1 MPPFIGRSKMAGVD
15 TNPVRQIMINPRIFP
30 KSRVK
35 LLTTVLLVLLI
46 GLGLYL
52 TSLYSFLLFHTLA
65 ELFSIIIAW
74 TVFVLAWNARRY
86 IANGYLLFIGISML
100 FVGGIDTLHTL
111 AYTGMGVML
120 DYDTNLPTQLWI
132 AGRYMQSLSFLIAIF
147 YIRRP
152 VRAAPLIG
160 VFTALTTLLLLSIF
174 QWNIFPTAFI
184 EGTGLTPFK
193 IYSEYLIITILIAAI
208 VLLNQNQ
215 DAFEPDVLKFLVAAL
230 LFSIAAELA
239 FTFYISVYD
248 LSNLIGHYFKIGAFY
263 FIYKAIIETGF
274 IRPYNLLLRD
284 YKAREETLIQNI
296 SFQKRLEQKAQHAA
310 EQAEQRAIELDA
322 VIQSMV
328 EAVVVYDEHGQ
339 PVRANP
345 AVRRMYGFD
354 PVNISRKEIIDRLKL
369 RNADDTAHTPET
381 MPSGRALQGE
391 LVQQEI
397 LKFKRADGQEFEVLA
412 SSSPIYLQNELRGA
426 VAVWHDITEQEKTAR
441 RQSELLAENRRQRE
455 MLARLVNEAPVGIV
469 FLQGA
474 DHRYSLVNAAFMH
487 IAGLNDDPTGRTIS
501 ETFSENADYLIN
513 MLDEVYR
520 TGQPVHRINEPHP
533 KRDSE
538 TVRYY
543 SYTFTPLFANQ
554 RTVDGVL
561 LMVDDTTDE
570 VSAQMAL
577 DAERARLKAI
587 IENSPVGI
595 LVADKNQQVISSN
608 PAARYLMPDLLPES
622 QVYENE
628 TYRILTPLG
637 EPIPPQER
645 PLARSI
651 REKKSLMNVELLFER
666 EGEPNRS
673 LLINTA
679 PIMDDN
685 GEVTGA
691 VSLFQDIT
699 SLKEVEA
706 ELAHYTARLERSNAE
721 LQQFAFVVSH
731 DLQEPLRKIRA
742 FGDRLQHHAAGRL
755 EEQELDFLNRM
766 TNAAQRMQAM
776 IDDLLAYSRI
786 TTKAR
791 PFEQVDLNKITKEV
805 LSDLEVRIERTGG
818 YVTVHDLPVI
828 EADPMQIRQ
837 LLQNLVSNA
846 LKYHHKDVPPKVEI
860 SAHLNDTEVTLYVK
874 DNGIGFE
881 PSQAERIF
889 QPFERL
895 HGRSAYEG
903 TGMGLPICR
912 KIVDRHGGQIS
923 VESQPGIGSTFI
935 TILPIHQA
943 EPSSEPV

>member
-1 MPPFIGRSKMAGVD
+1 
-15 TNPVRQIMINPRIFP
+15 MISPRIYP
-30 KSRVK
+30 KNR
-35 LLTTVLLVLLI
+35 LNILATVSLVLLI
-46 GLGLYL
+46 VLGLYL

-74 TVFVLAWNARRY
+74 TVFVLTWNARRY
-86 IANGYLLFIGISML
+86 IANGYLLLIGISML

-132 AGRYMQSLSFLIAIF
+132 AGRYMQSLSFLIAIY

-174 QWNIFPTAFI
+174 QWDIFPAAYI
-184 EGTGLTPFK
+184 EGVGLTAFK
-193 IYSEYLIITILIAAI
+193 IYSEYAIIAILIAAI
-208 VLLNQNQ
+208 VLLNKNR
-215 DAFEPDVLKFLVAAL
+215 DAFEPDVLKFLVTAL
-230 LFSIAAELA
+230 LLSVAAELV
-239 FTFYISVYD
+239 FTAYIGVD
-248 LSNLIGHYFKIGAFY
+248 GLSNLIGHYFKIGAFY

-296 SFQKRLEQKAQHAA
+296 SLQKRLEQKAQHAA

-339 PVRANP
+339 PVRTNP
-345 AVRRMYGFD
+345 AARKMYGFD
-354 PVNISRKEIIDRLKL
+354 PVTTTRQDMIDRL
-369 RNADDTAHTPET
+369 RIRSADDTYHTSAT
-381 MPSGRALQGE
+381 IPSGRALLGE
-391 LVQQEI
+391 LIQQEI
-397 LKFKRADGQEFEVLA
+397 LKFNRAGGQEFEVLA
-412 SSSPIYLQNELRGA
+412 TSSPIYLQNELRGA
-426 VAVWHDITEQEKTAR
+426 VSVWHDITEQEQAAR
-441 RQSELLAENRRQRE
+441 RQAELLVENRRQRE

-501 ETFSENADYLIN
+501 ETFPDNAAYLISI
-513 MLDEVYR
+513 LDKVYR
-520 TGQPVHRINEPHP
+520 TGQSVHRVNEPHA
-533 KRDSE
+533 KRDPE
-538 TVRYY
+538 TIRYY
-543 SYTFTPLFANQ
+543 TYTFTPLFAHQ

-561 LMVDDTTDE
+561 LMVEDTTDE

-595 LVADKNQQVISSN
+595 LVADKNQQVILSN

-637 EPIPPQER
+637 EPIPAQER

-651 REKKSLMNVELLFER
+651 QERKNFMNVELLFER

-685 GEVTGA
+685 GEVSGA

-699 SLKEVEA
+699 SFKQVEA
-706 ELAHYTARLERSNAE
+706 ELAHYTARLERSNDE

-742 FGDRLQHHAAGRL
+742 FGDRLQYHAADRL

-776 IDDLLAYSRI
+776 IDDLLAYSRV

-791 PFEQVDLNKITKEV
+791 PFEQVDLKQITQEV
-805 LSDLEVRIERTGG
+805 LSDLEVRIERTSGEI
-818 YVTVHDLPVI
+818 TVHDLPVI
-828 EADPMQIRQ
+828 EGDPMQIRQ

-846 LKYHHKDVPPKVEI
+846 LKYHHKGVPPQVEI
-860 SAHLNDTEVTLYVK
+860 SAHVNETEVTLSVK

-912 KIVDRHGGQIS
+912 KIVERHRGQIS
-923 VESQPGIGSTFI
+923 VETQPGIGSTFI
-935 TILPIHQA
+935 TILPIKQA
-943 EPSSEPV
+943 EPSSGPV